1 MAKKR
6 GKGGYGSE
14 NYDPETGKYIKEGDS
29 SFHAGAEQSVKS
41 ILEDLKSGFYD
52 EPDNDI
58 FPSKIFENDKDEET
72 EEDEEV
78 WQQKSDMVSYL
89 QEALDKYNTDN
100 YMLRMN
106 FPPMTDTEFDQYGD
120 RCDLN
125 NSTIDKDAFYNG
137 YMGAGQ
143 RAFEFNKALRFGF
156 DKFYK
161 MFPQYENNP
170 YLSRSAIEKRAQ
182 RLDRL
187 TNSFVF
193 PKETQV
199 YRYVDTAPIV
209 SWFSQFNIFDGL
221 ETEKNQYGLDIF
233 KSGFSLSDIAN
244 RMKNLIGV
252 QVPPDKGFTSFSC
265 VPGWSHMERH
275 TEETGRQFKIVYNCL
290 PGTKAF
296 ISKYQRESEGLFNRN
311 TAFFIQDVQLQKVQM
326 PNGEEKEI
334 VVLQYGIQR

>member
-29 SFHAGAEQSVKS
+29 SFHAGAEQSVKA

-52 EPDNDI
+52 EPENDV
-58 FPSKIFENDKDEET
+58 FPSKIFENDNDEET
-72 EEDEEV
+72 EEDEEL

-89 QEALDKYNTDN
+89 QEALDKFNTDN
-100 YMLRMN
+100 YMLEMN
-106 FPPMTDTEFDQYGD
+106 FPQMDLKKFREYGALCES
-120 RCDLN
+120 RNNSQDLN
-125 NSTIDKDAFYNG
+125 AFYRG

-143 RAFEFNKALRFGF
+143 SAFEFNKALRFGF
-156 DKFYK
+156 DKFYQ
-161 MFPQYENNP
+161 MFPQYENSP
-170 YLSRSAIEKRAQ
+170 TLSREAIMKRAEQ
-182 RLDRL
+182 LDTL
-187 TNSFVF
+187 TNSFMF
-193 PKETQV
+193 PEKTQV

-221 ETEKNQYGLDIF
+221 ETEKNQYGIDVF
-233 KSGFSLSDIAN
+233 KSGYSLSDIAN

-265 VPGWSHMERH
+265 VPGLSHMEKH

-296 ISKYQRESEGLFNRN
+296 ISNYERESEGLFSRN
-311 TAFFIQDVQLQKVQM
+311 VAFFIQDVQLQKVNT
-326 PNGEEKEI
+326 PYGEKEI
-334 VVLQYGIQR
+334 VVLQYGVQR